1 MQEQKIIQGT
11 PEWHEFRAKHL
22 NASDAPAMMGE
33 SPYKT
38 RDALLREKATGVVA
52 EVSSETQRRFDDGHR
67 FEALARP
74 LAEKIIGEELY
85 PVVGSE
91 GKFGASFDGMTMLGD
106 VIFEHKTL
114 NAALAAIDPDGQ
126 LPLYYRIQME
136 HQLMVSGA
144 EKCLFMASKWD
155 AADQLI
161 ESFHCWHSPDLALR
175 QRIVDGWAQFEKDLA
190 GYAPPEV
197 KPEAIG
203 RAPDALPALRIE
215 LTGQVTTSNLAEFRA
230 HAQEVLASIK
240 RDGFQTDEDFANAD
254 KTAKWCLNVE
264 SRLDAAKQ
272 HALAQ
277 TTSIDELFRTLDA
290 IKEDT
295 RQVRLG
301 LEKTVKAR
309 KEAVKLER
317 ITRAKSDFAA
327 HVAALQSEIADVR
340 LTVLAPDFGGAIK
353 GLKTLASVDNA
364 IGVAM
369 ANAKIAADQQAD
381 DVRAK
386 LAWVNENAAECR
398 ALLADLQQLIAKPLD
413 DIKLVVKARI
423 DAHRQAEEARL
434 EAERERIR
442 NEEAAKLAAQAE
454 SIKPPSAAA
463 DLAVSLGAALVGGSH
478 FVPSTHADDGFLQS
492 MRVAA
497 LAPVPPAG
505 DFTYMRC
512 ISDGQP
518 ESDAIDSPP
527 TLKLGEI
534 NARLGFALSADFLAK
549 LGFVAHQER
558 SSRLYH
564 ERDWPRILV
573 ALMKHVQS
581 KIGRLPVGNDG

>member
-11 PEWHEFRAKHL
+11 PEWHEFRAQHL

-38 RDALLREKATGVVA
+38 RDALLREKAVGVVA

-91 GKFGASFDGMTMLGD
+91 GKFAASFDGMTMLGE

-114 NAALAAIDPDGQ
+114 NVALAAIDPDEE

-136 HQLMVSGA
+136 HQFMVSGA

-161 ESFHCWHSPDLALR
+161 GELHRWHSPDLVLR

-190 GYAPPEV
+190 GYVPPEA
-197 KPEAIG
+197 KPEVVG

-215 LTGQVTTSNLAEFRA
+215 LTGQVTTSNLSEFRA
-230 HAQEVLASIK
+230 HAQAVLGSIK

-254 KTAKWCLNVE
+254 KTAKWCAEVE

-317 ITRAKSDFAA
+317 INKAKSDFAA

-353 GLKTLASVDNA
+353 GLKTLSSIDNA

-369 ANAKIAADQQAD
+369 ANAKIAADQQAA
-381 DVRAK
+381 DVHAK
-386 LAWVNENAAECR
+386 LDWINENAAEYR

-413 DIKLVVKARI
+413 DFRLVVKARI
-423 DAHRQAEEARL
+423 DAHRQAEESRL
-434 EAERERIR
+434 DAERERIR
-442 NEEAAKLAAQAE
+442 NEEAEKLAAQAE
-454 SIKPPSAAA
+454 SKTPPPSAA

-478 FVPSTHADDGFLQS
+478 YVPSTRDHEAVDVVRAS
-492 MRVAA
+492 
-497 LAPVPPAG
+497 APP
-505 DFTYMRC
+505 
-512 ISDGQP
+512 SD
-518 ESDAIDSPP
+518 DAIDSPP
-527 TLKLGEI
+527 SLKLGEI
-534 NARLGFALSADFLAK
+534 NARLGFVVSADFLAQ

-558 SSRLYH
+558 SARLYH
-564 ERDWPRILV
+564 ERDWPHICA
-573 ALMKHVQS
+573 ALIRHIQAEARPAAGK
-581 KIGRLPVGNDG
+581 

>member
-1 MQEQKIIQGT
+1 MQEHKIIQGT
-11 PEWHEFRAKHL
+11 PEWHEFRSRHL

-38 RDALLREKATGVVA
+38 RDELLREKATGVAVD
-52 EVSSETQRRFDDGHR
+52 VSEETQRRFDDGHR

-85 PVVGSE
+85 PVVGSN
-91 GKFGASFDGMTMLGD
+91 GKFAASFDGMTMLGD

-114 NAALAAIDPDGQ
+114 NAALAVIDPDDQ
-126 LPLYYRIQME
+126 LPLHYRIQME

-155 AADQLI
+155 GGDQLI
-161 ESFHCWHSPDLALR
+161 ESRYWWYFPDLLLR
-175 QRIVDGWAQFEKDLA
+175 ESIVFGWKQLEKDA
-190 GYAPPEV
+190 ASYTPPEV
-197 KPEAIG
+197 RPEAVG

-215 LTGQVTTSNLAEFRA
+215 LTGQVTTSNLSEFRA
-230 HAQEVLASIK
+230 HAQAVLGSIK
-240 RDGFQTDEDFANAD
+240 RDGFQSDEDFASAD
-254 KTAKWCLNVE
+254 KTAKWCADVE

-295 RQVRLG
+295 RQVRIS

-317 ITRAKSDFAA
+317 IAKAKSDFAA

-340 LTVLAPDFGGAIK
+340 LTVLTPDFGGAIK
-353 GLKTLASVDNA
+353 GLKTLVSVDNA

-369 ANAKIAADQQAD
+369 ANAKIAADQQAA

-386 LAWVNENAAECR
+386 LAWFNENAEEYR
-398 ALLADLQQLIAKPLD
+398 SLFSDLQQPIGWHFDEFKQA
-413 DIKLVVKARI
+413 VTARI
-423 DAHRQAEEARL
+423 VLRKQAEEARL

-442 NEEAAKLAAQAE
+442 KEEAAKLAAQAE
-454 SIKPPSAAA
+454 SKTPPPSAA
-463 DLAVSLGAALVGGSH
+463 DLAVSLGAEMVGGSR
-478 FVPSTHADDGFLQS
+478 FVPAQPTLPP
-492 MRVAA
+492 RV
-497 LAPVPPAG
+497 V
-505 DFTYMRC
+505 DV
-512 ISDGQP
+512 I
-518 ESDAIDSPP
+518 DAPP

-534 NARLGFALSADFLAK
+534 NARLGFTLSADFLAQ

-564 ERDWPRILV
+564 ERDWPHICA
-573 ALMKHVQS
+573 ALIWHIQAEARPAAGK
-581 KIGRLPVGNDG
+581 

>member
-1 MQEQKIIQGT
+1 MQEYKIIQGT
-11 PEWHEFRAKHL
+11 PEWHEFRSRHL

-38 RDALLREKATGVVA
+38 RDELLREKATGVAVD
-52 EVSSETQRRFDDGHR
+52 VSEETQRRFDAGHR

-85 PVVGSE
+85 PVVGSN
-91 GKFGASFDGMTMLGD
+91 GKFAASFDGMTMLGD

-114 NAALAAIDPDGQ
+114 NAALAVISPGEQ
-126 LPLYYRIQME
+126 LPLHYRIQME

-155 AADQLI
+155 GGDQLI
-161 ESFHCWHSPDLALR
+161 ESRHWWYFPDMMLR
-175 QRIVDGWAQFEKDLA
+175 ESIVFGWKQLEKDA
-190 GYAPPEV
+190 ASYAPPEV
-197 KPEAIG
+197 RPEAVG

-215 LTGQVTTSNLAEFRA
+215 LTGQVTTSNLSEFRA
-230 HAQEVLASIK
+230 HAQAALGSIK

-254 KTAKWCLNVE
+254 KTAKWCADVE

-290 IKEDT
+290 VKEDT

-317 ITRAKSDFAA
+317 INKAKVDFAA
-327 HVAALQSEIADVR
+327 HIDALQAEMADVR
-340 LTVLAPDFGGAIK
+340 LTVMAPDFGGAIK
-353 GLKTLASVDNA
+353 GLKTLASIDNA
-364 IGVAM
+364 IGAAM
-369 ANAKIAADQQAD
+369 ANAKIAADQQAAD
-381 DVRAK
+381 LHAK
-386 LAWVNENAAECR
+386 LAWVGATVAAEYR
-398 ALLADLQQLIAKPLD
+398 YLFSDLLDMQR
-413 DIKLVVKARI
+413 LVGYPFEVFKQAVLARVSL
-423 DAHRQAEEARL
+423 RQKAEEDD
-434 EAERERIR
+434 RERIR
-442 NEEAAKLAAQAE
+442 KEEAAKLAAQAE
-454 SIKPPSAAA
+454 SKTPPPSAA
-463 DLAVSLGAALVGGSH
+463 DLAVSLGAEMVGGSH
-478 FVPSTHADDGFLQS
+478 FVPAQPTLPP
-492 MRVAA
+492 RV
-497 LAPVPPAG
+497 V
-505 DFTYMRC
+505 DV
-512 ISDGQP
+512 I
-518 ESDAIDSPP
+518 DAPP

-534 NARLGFALSADFLAK
+534 NARLGFTLSADFLAQ

-564 ERDWPRILV
+564 ERDWPHICA
-573 ALMKHVQS
+573 ALIRHIQEEARPAAGK
-581 KIGRLPVGNDG
+581 

>member
-1 MQEQKIIQGT
+1 MQEHKIIQGT
-11 PEWHEFRAKHL
+11 PKWHEFRAQHL

-38 RDALLREKATGVVA
+38 RDALLREKATGIIA

-85 PVVGSE
+85 PVVGSN
-91 GKFGASFDGMTMLGD
+91 GKFAASFDGMTMLGE

-114 NAALAAIDPDGQ
+114 NAALAAIDPDEQ

-155 AADQLI
+155 ATDQLI
-161 ESFHCWHSPDLALR
+161 GESHRWHSPDLALR
-175 QRIVDGWAQFEKDLA
+175 QRIVDGWAQFERDLV
-190 GYAPPEV
+190 GYALPEA
-197 KPEAIG
+197 KPEAVG
-203 RAPDALPALRIE
+203 RAPDALPALCIE

-230 HAQEVLASIK
+230 HAREVLAGIK

-254 KTAKWCLNVE
+254 KTAKWCADVE

-317 ITRAKSDFAA
+317 IAKAKSDFAA
-327 HVAALQSEIADVR
+327 HV
-340 LTVLAPDFGGAIK
+340 
-353 GLKTLASVDNA
+353 
-364 IGVAM
+364 
-369 ANAKIAADQQAD
+369 
-381 DVRAK
+381 
-386 LAWVNENAAECR
+386 
-398 ALLADLQQLIAKPLD
+398 
-413 DIKLVVKARI
+413 
-423 DAHRQAEEARL
+423 
-434 EAERERIR
+434 
-442 NEEAAKLAAQAE
+442 
-454 SIKPPSAAA
+454 
-463 DLAVSLGAALVGGSH
+463 
-478 FVPSTHADDGFLQS
+478 
-492 MRVAA
+492 
-497 LAPVPPAG
+497 
-505 DFTYMRC
+505 
-512 ISDGQP
+512 
-518 ESDAIDSPP
+518 
-527 TLKLGEI
+527 
-534 NARLGFALSADFLAK
+534 
-549 LGFVAHQER
+549 
-558 SSRLYH
+558 
-564 ERDWPRILV
+564 
-573 ALMKHVQS
+573 
-581 KIGRLPVGNDG
+581 

>member
-1 MQEQKIIQGT
+1 MQEHKIIQGT
-11 PEWHEFRAKHL
+11 PEWHEFRSRHL

-38 RDALLREKATGVVA
+38 RDELLREKATGVA
-52 EVSSETQRRFDDGHR
+52 ADVSEETQRRFDAGHR

-114 NAALAAIDPDGQ
+114 NAALAAISPDEQ
-126 LPLYYRIQME
+126 LPLHYRIQME

-144 EKCLFMASKWD
+144 EKCLFMATKWD

-161 ESFHCWHSPDLALR
+161 GELHRWYSTDLVLR

-190 GYAPPEV
+190 DYVPPEV
-197 KPEAIG
+197 KPEAVG

-215 LTGQVTTSNLAEFRA
+215 LTGQVTTSNLSEFRA
-230 HAQEVLASIK
+230 HAQAVLGSIK

-254 KTAKWCLNVE
+254 KTAKWCADVE

-309 KEAVKLER
+309 KESVKLER
-317 ITRAKSDFAA
+317 INKAKSDFSA
-327 HVAALQSEIADVR
+327 HIDALQAEIADVR
-340 LTVLAPDFGGAIK
+340 LTVMAPDFGGAIK
-353 GLKTLASVDNA
+353 GLKTLASIDNA
-364 IGVAM
+364 IGAAM
-369 ANAKIAADQQAD
+369 ANAKIAADQQAAD
-381 DVRAK
+381 LRAK
-386 LAWVNENAAECR
+386 LAWVSATVAAEYR
-398 ALLADLQQLIAKPLD
+398 YLFSDLLDMQR
-413 DIKLVVKARI
+413 LVGYPFEVFKQAILARVSL
-423 DAHRQAEEARL
+423 RQKAEEDD
-434 EAERERIR
+434 RERIR
-442 NEEAAKLAAQAE
+442 KEEAAKLAAQAE
-454 SIKPPSAAA
+454 SKTPPSAAG
-463 DLAVSLGAALVGGSH
+463 LAVSLGVALAGGSH
-478 FVPSTHADDGFLQS
+478 FVPAQPTLPP
-492 MRVAA
+492 RV
-497 LAPVPPAG
+497 V
-505 DFTYMRC
+505 DV
-512 ISDGQP
+512 I
-518 ESDAIDSPP
+518 DAPP

-534 NARLGFALSADFLAK
+534 NARLGFTLSADFLAQ

-564 ERDWPRILV
+564 ERDWPRICAALIRHIQAEARPV
-573 ALMKHVQS
+573 AGK
-581 KIGRLPVGNDG
+581 

>member
-1 MQEQKIIQGT
+1 MQEHKIIQGT
-11 PEWHEFRAKHL
+11 PEWHKFRARHFT
-22 NASDAPAMMGE
+22 ASDAPAMMGE

-38 RDALLREKATGVVA
+38 RDELLREKATGVAVD
-52 EVSSETQRRFDDGHR
+52 VSEETQRRFDDGHR

-85 PVVGSE
+85 PVTGSSDR
-91 GKFGASFDGMTMLGD
+91 FSASFDGMTMLGD

-114 NAALAAIDPDGQ
+114 NAALAVIGPDDQ
-126 LPLYYRIQME
+126 LPLHYRIQME
-136 HQLMVSGA
+136 HQLLVSGA

-155 AADQLI
+155 GGDQLI
-161 ESFHCWHSPDLALR
+161 ESRYWWYLPDLLLR
-175 QRIVDGWAQFEKDLA
+175 ESIVFGWRQLEKDA
-190 GYAPPEV
+190 ASYTPPEV
-197 KPEAIG
+197 RPEVVG

-230 HAQEVLASIK
+230 HAQAVLGGIK
-240 RDGFQTDEDFANAD
+240 KDNFQTDEDFANAD
-254 KTAKWCLNVE
+254 KTAKWCSDVE

-317 ITRAKSDFAA
+317 INKAKSDFAT
-327 HVAALQSEIADVR
+327 HIDALQAEIAGVR

-353 GLKTLASVDNA
+353 GLKTLSSIDSA

-369 ANAKIAADQQAD
+369 ANAKIAADQQAV

-386 LAWVNENAAECR
+386 LVWLSENAAEHR
-398 ALLADLQQLIAKPLD
+398 ALLADLQQLIAKPMD
-413 DIKLVVKARI
+413 DFKLVVKARI
-423 DAHRQAEEARL
+423 DAHSQAEEARL

-454 SIKPPSAAA
+454 SKTPPPSAA
-463 DLAVSLGAALVGGSH
+463 DLAVSLGAAMVGGSH
-478 FVPSTHADDGFLQS
+478 FVPAQPTL
-492 MRVAA
+492 
-497 LAPVPPAG
+497 PPRAV
-505 DFTYMRC
+505 DV
-512 ISDGQP
+512 I
-518 ESDAIDSPP
+518 DAPP

-534 NARLGFALSADFLAK
+534 NARLGFTLSADFLAQ

-564 ERDWPRILV
+564 ERDWPHICA
-573 ALMKHVQS
+573 ALIRHIQAAARPAAGK
-581 KIGRLPVGNDG
+581 

>member
-1 MQEQKIIQGT
+1 MQEHKIIQGT
-11 PEWHEFRAKHL
+11 PKWHEFRAQHL

-38 RDALLREKATGVVA
+38 RDALLREKATGIIA

-85 PVVGSE
+85 PVVGSN
-91 GKFGASFDGMTMLGD
+91 GKFAASFDGMTMFGE

-114 NAALAAIDPDGQ
+114 NAALAAIDPDEQ

-155 AADQLI
+155 ATDQLI
-161 ESFHCWHSPDLALR
+161 GESHRWHSPDLALR
-175 QRIVDGWAQFEKDLA
+175 QRIVDGWAQFERDLV
-190 GYAPPEV
+190 GYALPEA
-197 KPEAIG
+197 KPEAVG
-203 RAPDALPALRIE
+203 RAPDALPALCIE

-230 HAQEVLASIK
+230 HAREVLAGIK

-254 KTAKWCLNVE
+254 KTAKWCADVE

-309 KEAVKLER
+309 KEAVKMER
-317 ITRAKSDFAA
+317 IAKAKSDFAA

-340 LTVLAPDFGGAIK
+340 LTVLAPDFGVAIK
-353 GLKTLASVDNA
+353 GLKTLTSVDNS

-369 ANAKIAADQQAD
+369 ANAKIAADQQAA

-386 LAWVNENAAECR
+386 LVWFGENAATEYR
-398 ALLADLQQLIAKPLD
+398 SLFSDLQQIIGWPFDGFRQA
-413 DIKLVVKARI
+413 VTARI
-423 DAHRQAEEARL
+423 ALRKQAEEARL

-454 SIKPPSAAA
+454 SIKPPTSVA

-478 FVPSTHADDGFLQS
+478 YVPSTRDHEAVGVVRAS
-492 MRVAA
+492 A
-497 LAPVPPAG
+497 PPAV
-505 DFTYMRC
+505 
-512 ISDGQP
+512 
-518 ESDAIDSPP
+518 DAIDSPP

-534 NARLGFALSADFLAK
+534 NARLRFTLSADFLAE

-558 SSRLYH
+558 SARLYH
-564 ERDWPRILV
+564 ERDWPGICASLV
-573 ALMKHVQS
+573 RHIQS
-581 KIGRLPVGNDG
+581 KASADAGAAG

>member
-1 MQEQKIIQGT
+1 MQEHKIIQGT
-11 PEWHEFRAKHL
+11 PKWHEFRAQHL

-38 RDALLREKATGVVA
+38 RDALLREKAAGIIA

-85 PVVGSE
+85 PVVGSN
-91 GKFGASFDGMTMLGD
+91 GKFAASFDGMTMFGE

-114 NAALAAIDPDGQ
+114 NAALAAIDPDEQ

-155 AADQLI
+155 ATDQLI
-161 ESFHCWHSPDLALR
+161 GESHRWHSPDLALR
-175 QRIVDGWAQFEKDLA
+175 QRIVDGWAQFERDLV
-190 GYAPPEV
+190 GYALPEA
-197 KPEAIG
+197 KPEAVG
-203 RAPDALPALRIE
+203 RAPDALPALCIE

-230 HAQEVLASIK
+230 HAREVLAGIK

-254 KTAKWCLNVE
+254 KTAKWCADVE

-309 KEAVKLER
+309 KEAVKMER
-317 ITRAKSDFAA
+317 IAKAKSDFAA

-340 LTVLAPDFGGAIK
+340 LTVLAPDFGVAIK

-369 ANAKIAADQQAD
+369 ANAKIAADQQAA

-386 LAWVNENAAECR
+386 LVWFGENAATEYR
-398 ALLADLQQLIAKPLD
+398 SLFSDLQQIIGWPFDGFRQA
-413 DIKLVVKARI
+413 VTARI
-423 DAHRQAEEARL
+423 ALRKQAEEARL

-454 SIKPPSAAA
+454 SIKPPTSVA

-478 FVPSTHADDGFLQS
+478 YVPSTRDHEAVGVVRAS
-492 MRVAA
+492 A
-497 LAPVPPAG
+497 PPAV
-505 DFTYMRC
+505 
-512 ISDGQP
+512 
-518 ESDAIDSPP
+518 DAIDSPP

-534 NARLGFALSADFLAK
+534 NARLRFTLSADFLAE

-558 SSRLYH
+558 SARLYH
-564 ERDWPRILV
+564 ERDWPGICASLV
-573 ALMKHVQS
+573 RHIQS
-581 KIGRLPVGNDG
+581 KASADAGAAG

>member
-1 MQEQKIIQGT
+1 MQEHKIIQGT
-11 PEWHEFRAKHL
+11 PEWHEFRSRHL

-38 RDALLREKATGVVA
+38 RDELLREKATGVAVD
-52 EVSSETQRRFDDGHR
+52 VSEETQRRFDDGHR

-114 NAALAAIDPDGQ
+114 NAALAAIDPDEE

-155 AADQLI
+155 ASDQLI
-161 ESFHCWHSPDLALR
+161 GESHRWHSPDLALR

-190 GYAPPEV
+190 GYV
-197 KPEAIG
+197 LPEAKSEAVG

-230 HAQEVLASIK
+230 HAQAVLGSIK
-240 RDGFQTDEDFANAD
+240 RDGFQSDEDFASAD
-254 KTAKWCLNVE
+254 KTAKWCADVE

-295 RQVRLG
+295 RQVRIS

-317 ITRAKSDFAA
+317 IAKAKSDFAV

-340 LTVLAPDFGGAIK
+340 LTVLTPDFGGAIK
-353 GLKTLASVDNA
+353 GLKTLVSVDNA

-369 ANAKIAADQQAD
+369 ANAKIAADQQAA

-386 LAWVNENAAECR
+386 LAWFNENAEEYR
-398 ALLADLQQLIAKPLD
+398 SLFSDLQQLIGWHFDEFKQA
-413 DIKLVVKARI
+413 VTARI
-423 DAHRQAEEARL
+423 VLRKQAEEARL

-442 NEEAAKLAAQAE
+442 KEEAAKLAAQAE
-454 SIKPPSAAA
+454 SKTPPPSAAG
-463 DLAVSLGAALVGGSH
+463 LAVSLGAALVGGSH
-478 FVPSTHADDGFLQS
+478 FVPAQPELQPHADD
-492 MRVAA
+492 V
-497 LAPVPPAG
+497 
-505 DFTYMRC
+505 
-512 ISDGQP
+512 
-518 ESDAIDSPP
+518 IDSPP

-534 NARLGFALSADFLAK
+534 NARLGFTLSADFLAQ

-564 ERDWPRILV
+564 ERDWPHICA
-573 ALMKHVQS
+573 ALIRHIQAEARPAAGK
-581 KIGRLPVGNDG
+581 

>member
-11 PEWHEFRAKHL
+11 PEWHKFRAQHL

-52 EVSSETQRRFDDGHR
+52 ETSSETQRRFDDGHR

-85 PVVGSE
+85 PVVGSS
-91 GKFGASFDGMTMLGD
+91 GKFAASFDGMTMLGD

-114 NAALAAIDPDGQ
+114 NAELAAIGPDDQ
-126 LPLYYRIQME
+126 LPLHYRIQME
-136 HQLMVSGA
+136 HQFLVSGA

-155 AADQLI
+155 GGDQLI
-161 ESFHCWHSPDLALR
+161 ESRSWWHFPNMLLR
-175 QRIVDGWAQFEKDLA
+175 ESIYSSWAQFEKDLA
-190 GYAPPEV
+190 GYVPPEA
-197 KPEAIG
+197 KPEAVG

-230 HAQEVLASIK
+230 HAREVLAGIK

-254 KTAKWCLNVE
+254 KTAKWCADVE

-317 ITRAKSDFAA
+317 IAKAKSDFAA

-340 LTVLAPDFGGAIK
+340 LAVLAPDFGGAIK

-369 ANAKIAADQQAD
+369 ANAKIAADQQAA

-386 LAWVNENAAECR
+386 LAWFGENATEYR
-398 ALLADLQQLIAKPLD
+398 SLFSDLQQLIGWHFDEFRQA
-413 DIKLVVKARI
+413 VAARI
-423 DAHRQAEEARL
+423 VLRKQAEEAKL

-442 NEEAAKLAAQAE
+442 KEEAAKLAAQAE
-454 SIKPPSAAA
+454 SKTPPSAA
-463 DLAVSLGAALVGGSH
+463 DLAVSLGAALVDGSH
-478 FVPSTHADDGFLQS
+478 FVPAQPELQPHADD
-492 MRVAA
+492 V
-497 LAPVPPAG
+497 
-505 DFTYMRC
+505 
-512 ISDGQP
+512 
-518 ESDAIDSPP
+518 IDSPP
-527 TLKLGEI
+527 TLRLGEI
-534 NARLGFALSADFLAK
+534 NARLGFTLSADFLAK

-564 ERDWPRILV
+564 ERDWPHIVTALV
-573 ALMKHVQS
+573 QHIQS
-581 KIGRLPVGNDG
+581 KTKMDEAKAVVASVKGGA

>member
-1 MQEQKIIQGT
+1 MQEHKIIQGT
-11 PEWHEFRAKHL
+11 PKWHEFRAQHL

-38 RDALLREKATGVVA
+38 RDALLREKATGIIA

-85 PVVGSE
+85 PVVGSN
-91 GKFGASFDGMTMLGD
+91 GKFAASFDGMTMFGE

-114 NAALAAIDPDGQ
+114 NAALAAIDPDEQ

-155 AADQLI
+155 ATDQLI
-161 ESFHCWHSPDLALR
+161 GESHRWHSPDLALR
-175 QRIVDGWAQFEKDLA
+175 QRIVDGWAQFERDLV
-190 GYAPPEV
+190 GYALPEA
-197 KPEAIG
+197 KPEAVG
-203 RAPDALPALRIE
+203 RAPDALPALCIE

-230 HAQEVLASIK
+230 HAREVLAGIK

-254 KTAKWCLNVE
+254 KTAKWCADVE

-309 KEAVKLER
+309 KEAVKMER
-317 ITRAKSDFAA
+317 IAKAKSDFAA

-340 LTVLAPDFGGAIK
+340 LTVLAPDFGVAIK
-353 GLKTLASVDNA
+353 GLKTLTSVDNA

-369 ANAKIAADQQAD
+369 ANAKIYADQQAA
-381 DVRAK
+381 DVREK
-386 LAWVNENAAECR
+386 LGWLGENAAEHR

-413 DIKLVVKARI
+413 DFKLAVTTRI
-423 DAHRQAEEARL
+423 DAHRRAEEARL

-454 SIKPPSAAA
+454 SIKPPTSVA

-478 FVPSTHADDGFLQS
+478 YVPSTRDHEAVGVVRAS
-492 MRVAA
+492 A
-497 LAPVPPAG
+497 PPAV
-505 DFTYMRC
+505 
-512 ISDGQP
+512 
-518 ESDAIDSPP
+518 DAIDSPP

-534 NARLGFALSADFLAK
+534 NARLRFTLSADFLAE

-558 SSRLYH
+558 SARLYH
-564 ERDWPRILV
+564 ERDWPGICASLV
-573 ALMKHVQS
+573 RHIQS
-581 KIGRLPVGNDG
+581 KASADAGAAG

>member
-1 MQEQKIIQGT
+1 MQEHKIIQGT
-11 PEWHEFRAKHL
+11 PKWHEFRAQHL

-38 RDALLREKATGVVA
+38 RDALLREKATGIIA

-85 PVVGSE
+85 PVVGSN
-91 GKFGASFDGMTMLGD
+91 GKFAASFDGMTMLGE

-114 NAALAAIDPDGQ
+114 NAALAAIDPDEQ

-155 AADQLI
+155 GGDQLI
-161 ESFHCWHSPDLALR
+161 ESRHWWYFPDLLLR
-175 QRIVDGWAQFEKDLA
+175 QRIVDGWAQFEKDA
-190 GYAPPEV
+190 ASYTPPEASQV
-197 KPEAIG
+197 IVAGPVH
-203 RAPDALPALRIE
+203 DLPAVCVQVDGHVDVRENFSAFEAALRDFLDNKLIRE
-215 LTGQVTTSNLAEFRA
+215 P
-230 HAQEVLASIK
+230 
-240 RDGFQTDEDFANAD
+240 QTDQEFADLDLQIKAMKKAEAALESAEVMMLAQIQSVD
-254 KTAKWCLNVE
+254 TAKRQKDMLAKLVRGNRLMSEKLVE
-264 SRLDAAKQ
+264 SEKARRKAERVAAAKDVF
-272 HALAQ
+272 
-277 TTSIDELFRTLDA
+277 S
-290 IKEDT
+290 
-295 RQVRLG
+295 
-301 LEKTVKAR
+301 
-309 KEAVKLER
+309 
-317 ITRAKSDFAA
+317 A

-340 LTVLAPDFGGAIK
+340 LTVLAPDFGVAIK
-353 GLKTLASVDNA
+353 GLKTLVSIDNA

-369 ANAKIAADQQAD
+369 ANAKIAADQQAA

-386 LAWVNENAAECR
+386 LVWLNENAAEYR

-413 DIKLVVKARI
+413 DFKLAVMARI

-442 NEEAAKLAAQAE
+442 NEEAEKLAAQAE
-454 SIKPPSAAA
+454 SIKPPPLAAG
-463 DLAVSLGAALVGGSH
+463 LAVSLGAALVGGSR
-478 FVPSTHADDGFLQS
+478 FAPSTHADDGLQS
-492 MRVAA
+492 MRVAT
-497 LAPVPPAG
+497 LAPVPPADLPRYKCAG
-505 DFTYMRC
+505 DVELP
-512 ISDGQP
+512 QP
-518 ESDAIDSPP
+518 AVDAIDSPP

-534 NARLGFALSADFLAK
+534 NARLGFTLSADFLAQ

-564 ERDWPRILV
+564 ERDWPHICA
-573 ALMKHVQS
+573 ALIRHIQAEARPAAGK
-581 KIGRLPVGNDG
+581 

>member
-1 MQEQKIIQGT
+1 MQERKIIQGT
-11 PEWHEFRAKHL
+11 PEWHEFRAQHL

-33 SPYKT
+33 SPHKT
-38 RDALLREKATGVVA
+38 RDALLREKALGVVA

-85 PVVGSE
+85 PVVGSN
-91 GKFGASFDGMTMLGD
+91 GKFAASFDGMTMLGD

-114 NAALAAIDPDGQ
+114 NAALAAIDPDEE

-136 HQLMVSGA
+136 HQFMVSGA

-161 ESFHCWHSPDLALR
+161 GESHRWHYPDLVLR

-190 GYAPPEV
+190 GYVPPEA
-197 KPEAIG
+197 KPEVVG

-230 HAQEVLASIK
+230 HAQAVLGGIK

-254 KTAKWCLNVE
+254 KTAKWCADVE

-317 ITRAKSDFAA
+317 IAKAKSDFAA

-340 LTVLAPDFGGAIK
+340 LTVLAPDFGVAIK

-369 ANAKIAADQQAD
+369 ANAKIAADQQAA

-386 LAWVNENAAECR
+386 LVWFGENATEYR
-398 ALLADLQQLIAKPLD
+398 SLFSDLQQLIGWPFDGFKQA
-413 DIKLVVKARI
+413 VTARI
-423 DAHRQAEEARL
+423 ALRKQAEEARL

-454 SIKPPSAAA
+454 SIKPPPLAAA
-463 DLAVSLGAALVGGSH
+463 DLAASLGAALVGGSH
-478 FVPSTHADDGFLQS
+478 YVPSTRDHEAVGVVHAS
-492 MRVAA
+492 
-497 LAPVPPAG
+497 AP
-505 DFTYMRC
+505 T
-512 ISDGQP
+512 SD
-518 ESDAIDSPP
+518 DAIDSPP
-527 TLKLGEI
+527 SLKLGEI
-534 NARLGFALSADFLAK
+534 NARLGFTLSADFLAK

-564 ERDWPRILV
+564 ERDWPHICA
-573 ALMKHVQS
+573 ALIRHIQAEARPATGK
-581 KIGRLPVGNDG
+581 

>member
-1 MQEQKIIQGT
+1 MQEHKIIQGT
-11 PEWHEFRAKHL
+11 PKWHEFRAQHL

-38 RDALLREKATGVVA
+38 RDALLREKATGIIA

-85 PVVGSE
+85 PVVGSN
-91 GKFGASFDGMTMLGD
+91 GKFAASFDGMTMFGE

-114 NAALAAIDPDGQ
+114 NAALAAIDPDEQ

-161 ESFHCWHSPDLALR
+161 GESHRWHSPDLALR
-175 QRIVDGWAQFEKDLA
+175 QRIVDGWAQFERDLV
-190 GYAPPEV
+190 GYALPEA
-197 KPEAIG
+197 KPEAVG
-203 RAPDALPALRIE
+203 RAPDALPALCIE

-230 HAQEVLASIK
+230 HAREVLAGIK

-254 KTAKWCLNVE
+254 KTAKWCADVE

-309 KEAVKLER
+309 KEAVKMER
-317 ITRAKSDFAA
+317 IAKAKSDFAA

-340 LTVLAPDFGGAIK
+340 LTVLAPDFGVAIK
-353 GLKTLASVDNA
+353 GLKTLTSVDNA

-369 ANAKIAADQQAD
+369 ANAKIYADQQAA
-381 DVRAK
+381 DVREK
-386 LAWVNENAAECR
+386 LGWLGENAAEHR

-413 DIKLVVKARI
+413 DFKLAVTTRI
-423 DAHRQAEEARL
+423 DAHRRAEEARL

-454 SIKPPSAAA
+454 SIKPPTSVA

-478 FVPSTHADDGFLQS
+478 YVPSTRDHEAVGVVRAS
-492 MRVAA
+492 A
-497 LAPVPPAG
+497 PPAV
-505 DFTYMRC
+505 
-512 ISDGQP
+512 
-518 ESDAIDSPP
+518 DAIDSPP

-534 NARLGFALSADFLAK
+534 NARLRFTLSADFLAE

-558 SSRLYH
+558 SARLYH
-564 ERDWPRILV
+564 ERDWPGICG
-573 ALMKHVQS
+573 ALARHIQS
-581 KIGRLPVGNDG
+581 KAKVA

>member
-1 MQEQKIIQGT
+1 MQERKIIQGT
-11 PEWHEFRAKHL
+11 PEWHEFRAQHL

-38 RDALLREKATGVVA
+38 RDELLREKATGVAVD
-52 EVSSETQRRFDDGHR
+52 VSEETQRRFDDGHR

-85 PVVGSE
+85 PVVGSN
-91 GKFGASFDGMTMLGD
+91 GKFAASFDGMTMLGE

-114 NAALAAIDPDGQ
+114 NAALAAIDPDEQ

-161 ESFHCWHSPDLALR
+161 GESHRWHSPDLVLR

-190 GYAPPEV
+190 GYVPPEA
-197 KPEAIG
+197 KPEAVG

-230 HAQEVLASIK
+230 HAQEVLGGIK
-240 RDGFQTDEDFANAD
+240 KDNFQTDEDFANAD
-254 KTAKWCLNVE
+254 KTAKWCADVE

-309 KEAVKLER
+309 KEAVKLEC
-317 ITRAKSDFAA
+317 INKAKSDFSA

-340 LTVLAPDFGGAIK
+340 LTVLTPDFGGAIK
-353 GLKTLASVDNA
+353 GLKTLASIDNA

-369 ANAKIAADQQAD
+369 ANAKIAADQQAA

-386 LAWVNENAAECR
+386 LAWLGENAAEHR

-413 DIKLVVKARI
+413 DFKLVVTARI
-423 DAHRQAEEARL
+423 DARRRAEEARL

-442 NEEAAKLAAQAE
+442 KEEAAKLAAQTE
-454 SIKPPSAAA
+454 SIKPPTAAA
-463 DLAVSLGAALVGGSH
+463 DLAVSLGAALVDGPH
-478 FVPSTHADDGFLQS
+478 FVPSAHANDGFIQS
-492 MRVAA
+492 MRVAELA
-497 LAPVPPAG
+497 RAPVPPSG

-512 ISDGQP
+512 IPDVQP

-527 TLKLGEI
+527 ALKLGEI
-534 NARLGFALSADFLAK
+534 NARLGFTLSADFLAQ

-558 SSRLYH
+558 SARLYH
-564 ERDWPRILV
+564 ERDWPHICA
-573 ALMKHVQS
+573 ALIRHIQAEARPAAGK
-581 KIGRLPVGNDG
+581 

>member
-1 MQEQKIIQGT
+1 MQEHKIIQGT
-11 PEWHEFRAKHL
+11 PKWHEFRAQHL

-38 RDALLREKATGVVA
+38 RDALLREKATGIIA

-85 PVVGSE
+85 PVVGSN
-91 GKFGASFDGMTMLGD
+91 GKFAASFDGMTMLGE

-114 NAALAAIDPDGQ
+114 NAALAAIDPDEQ
-126 LPLYYRIQME
+126 FPLYYRIQME

-155 AADQLI
+155 ATDQLI
-161 ESFHCWHSPDLALR
+161 GESHRWHSPDLALR
-175 QRIVDGWAQFEKDLA
+175 QRIVDGWAQFERDLV
-190 GYAPPEV
+190 GYALPEA
-197 KPEAIG
+197 KPEAVG
-203 RAPDALPALRIE
+203 RAPDALPALCIE

-230 HAQEVLASIK
+230 HAREVLAGIK

-254 KTAKWCLNVE
+254 KTAKWCADVE

-317 ITRAKSDFAA
+317 IAKAKSDFAA

-340 LTVLAPDFGGAIK
+340 LTVLAPDFGVAIK

-369 ANAKIAADQQAD
+369 ANAKIAADQQAA

-386 LAWVNENAAECR
+386 LVWLNENAAEYR

-413 DIKLVVKARI
+413 DFKLAVMARI
-423 DAHRQAEEARL
+423 DARRQAEEARL

-454 SIKPPSAAA
+454 SKTPPPSAA
-463 DLAVSLGAALVGGSH
+463 DLAVSLGAEMVGGSH
-478 FVPSTHADDGFLQS
+478 FVPAQPTLPP
-492 MRVAA
+492 RV
-497 LAPVPPAG
+497 V
-505 DFTYMRC
+505 DV
-512 ISDGQP
+512 I
-518 ESDAIDSPP
+518 DAPP

-534 NARLGFALSADFLAK
+534 NARLGFTLSADFLAQ

-564 ERDWPRILV
+564 ERDWPHICA
-573 ALMKHVQS
+573 ALIRHIQAEARPAAGK
-581 KIGRLPVGNDG
+581 

>member
-1 MQEQKIIQGT
+1 MQEHKIIQGT
-11 PEWHEFRAKHL
+11 PEWHEFRSRHL

-38 RDALLREKATGVVA
+38 RDELLREKATGVA
-52 EVSSETQRRFDDGHR
+52 ADVSEETQRRFDAGHR

-85 PVVGSE
+85 PVVGSN
-91 GKFGASFDGMTMLGD
+91 GKFAASFDGMTMLGD

-114 NAALAAIDPDGQ
+114 NAALAAIGPDDQ
-126 LPLYYRIQME
+126 LPLHYRIQME
-136 HQLMVSGA
+136 HQLLVSGA

-155 AADQLI
+155 GGDQLI
-161 ESFHCWHSPDLALR
+161 ESRHWWYFPDLLLR
-175 QRIVDGWAQFEKDLA
+175 ESIVFGWKQLEKDA
-190 GYAPPEV
+190 ASYTPPEAR
-197 KPEAIG
+197 PEAVG

-230 HAQEVLASIK
+230 HAQAVLGSIK

-254 KTAKWCLNVE
+254 KTAKWCADVE

-309 KEAVKLER
+309 KESVKLER
-317 ITRAKSDFAA
+317 INKAKIDFAA
-327 HVAALQSEIADVR
+327 HIDALQAEIADVR
-340 LTVLAPDFGGAIK
+340 LTVTAPDFGGAIK
-353 GLKTLASVDNA
+353 GLKTLASIDNA

-369 ANAKIAADQQAD
+369 ANAKISADQQAT

-386 LAWVNENAAECR
+386 LVWLSENAAEHR
-398 ALLADLQQLIAKPLD
+398 SLLADLQQLVAKPMD
-413 DIKLVVKARI
+413 DFKLVVKARI

-454 SIKPPSAAA
+454 SKTPPPSAA
-463 DLAVSLGAALVGGSH
+463 DLAVSLGAEMVGGSH
-478 FVPSTHADDGFLQS
+478 FVPAQPTLPP
-492 MRVAA
+492 RV
-497 LAPVPPAG
+497 V
-505 DFTYMRC
+505 DV
-512 ISDGQP
+512 I
-518 ESDAIDSPP
+518 DAPP

-534 NARLGFALSADFLAK
+534 NARLGFTLSADFLAQ

-564 ERDWPRILV
+564 ERDWPHICA
-573 ALMKHVQS
+573 ALIRHIQAAARPAAGK
-581 KIGRLPVGNDG
+581 

>member
-1 MQEQKIIQGT
+1 MQEHKIIQGT
-11 PEWHEFRAKHL
+11 PEWHEFRARHFT
-22 NASDAPAMMGE
+22 ASDAPAMMGG

-38 RDALLREKATGVVA
+38 RDELLREKATGVAVD
-52 EVSSETQRRFDDGHR
+52 VSEETQRRFDDGHR

-91 GKFGASFDGMTMLGD
+91 GKFAASFDGMTMLGD

-114 NAALAAIDPDGQ
+114 NAALAAIDPDEE

-136 HQLMVSGA
+136 HQFMVSGA

-161 ESFHCWHSPDLALR
+161 GESHRWHSPDLALR

-190 GYAPPEV
+190 SYVPPEA
-197 KPEAIG
+197 KPEAVG

-230 HAQEVLASIK
+230 HAQAVLGGIK
-240 RDGFQTDEDFANAD
+240 KDDFQTDEDFANAE
-254 KTAKWCLNVE
+254 KTAKWCADVE

-277 TTSIDELFRTLDA
+277 TASIDELFRTLDA

-295 RQVRLG
+295 RQVRLT

-317 ITRAKSDFAA
+317 IARAKSDFAA
-327 HVAALQSEIADVR
+327 HVAALQSEITDVR
-340 LTVLAPDFGGAIK
+340 LAVLAPDFGGAIK
-353 GLKTLASVDNA
+353 GLKTLASIDNA

-369 ANAKIAADQQAD
+369 ANAKIAADQQAA

-386 LAWVNENAAECR
+386 LAWFNENAEEYR
-398 ALLADLQQLIAKPLD
+398 SLFSDLQQLIGWHFDEFKQA
-413 DIKLVVKARI
+413 VTARI
-423 DAHRQAEEARL
+423 VLRKQAEEARL

-442 NEEAAKLAAQAE
+442 KEEAAKLAAQAE
-454 SIKPPSAAA
+454 SKAPPPPLAAA
-463 DLAVSLGAALVGGSH
+463 DLAASLGAALVGGSH
-478 FVPSTHADDGFLQS
+478 FVPSAHANDGFTQP
-492 MRVAA
+492 MQGVAGVVHA
-497 LAPVPPAG
+497 SAAATP
-505 DFTYMRC
+505 RC
-512 ISDGQP
+512 LD
-518 ESDAIDSPP
+518 DAIDSPS

-534 NARLGFALSADFLAK
+534 NARLGFTLSADFLAQ

-564 ERDWPRILV
+564 ERDWPGICASLV
-573 ALMKHVQS
+573 RHIQS
-581 KIGRLPVGNDG
+581 KAKVA

>member
-11 PEWHEFRAKHL
+11 PEWHEFRAQHL

-38 RDALLREKATGVVA
+38 RDALLREKATGIIA

-85 PVVGSE
+85 PVVGSN
-91 GKFGASFDGMTMLGD
+91 GKFAASFDGMTMLGD

-114 NAALAAIDPDGQ
+114 NAALAAIDPDEQ

-161 ESFHCWHSPDLALR
+161 GESHRWHSPDLALR
-175 QRIVDGWAQFEKDLA
+175 QRIVDGWAQFEKDLV
-190 GYAPPEV
+190 GYVLPEA
-197 KPEAIG
+197 KPEAVG

-230 HAQEVLASIK
+230 HAQEVLAGIK
-240 RDGFQTDEDFANAD
+240 RDGFQTDEDFASAD
-254 KTAKWCLNVE
+254 KTAKWCADVE

-317 ITRAKSDFAA
+317 IARAKSDFAA

-386 LAWVNENAAECR
+386 LAWINENAAEYR

-423 DAHRQAEEARL
+423 DAHRQAEETRL

-442 NEEAAKLAAQAE
+442 NEEAAKLAAQTE

-463 DLAVSLGAALVGGSH
+463 DLAVSLGAALVGGSR

-492 MRVAA
+492 MRVAE
-497 LAPVPPAG
+497 LAPVPPPG

-512 ISDGQP
+512 ISDVQP
-518 ESDAIDSPP
+518 DSDAIDSPP

-534 NARLGFALSADFLAK
+534 NARLGFTLSADFLAQ

-564 ERDWPRILV
+564 ERDWPHICA
-573 ALMKHVQS
+573 ALIRHIQS
-581 KIGRLPVGNDG
+581 KIGRLPAGNAG

>member
-11 PEWHEFRAKHL
+11 PEWHEFRAQHL

-38 RDALLREKATGVVA
+38 RDALLREKAVGVVA

-114 NAALAAIDPDGQ
+114 NAALAAIDPDEE

-136 HQLMVSGA
+136 HQFMVSGA
-144 EKCLFMASKWD
+144 EKCLFMASKWN

-161 ESFHCWHSPDLALR
+161 GESHRWHSPDLALR

-190 GYAPPEV
+190 GYVPPEA
-197 KPEAIG
+197 KPEAVG

-230 HAQEVLASIK
+230 HAQAVLGSIK
-240 RDGFQTDEDFANAD
+240 RDGFQSDEDFANAD
-254 KTAKWCLNVE
+254 KTAKWCADVE

-295 RQVRLG
+295 RQVRLT

-317 ITRAKSDFAA
+317 IAKAKSDFAA

-353 GLKTLASVDNA
+353 GLKTLVSVDNA

-369 ANAKIAADQQAD
+369 ANAKIAADQQAA

-386 LAWVNENAAECR
+386 LAWFNENAEEYR
-398 ALLADLQQLIAKPLD
+398 SLFSDLQQLIGWHFDEFKQA
-413 DIKLVVKARI
+413 VTARI
-423 DAHRQAEEARL
+423 VLRKQAEEAKL

-442 NEEAAKLAAQAE
+442 KEEAAKLAAQAE
-454 SIKPPSAAA
+454 SKTPPPSAAG
-463 DLAVSLGAALVGGSH
+463 LAVSLGAALVGGSH
-478 FVPSTHADDGFLQS
+478 FVPAQPELQPHADD
-492 MRVAA
+492 V
-497 LAPVPPAG
+497 
-505 DFTYMRC
+505 
-512 ISDGQP
+512 
-518 ESDAIDSPP
+518 IDSPP

-534 NARLGFALSADFLAK
+534 NARLGFTMSADFLAK

-564 ERDWPRILV
+564 ERDWPHIVTALV
-573 ALMKHVQS
+573 QHIQS

>member
-1 MQEQKIIQGT
+1 MQEHKIIQGT
-11 PEWHEFRAKHL
+11 PEWHEFRSRHL

-38 RDALLREKATGVVA
+38 RDELLREKATGVAVD
-52 EVSSETQRRFDDGHR
+52 VSEETQRRFDDGHR

-85 PVVGSE
+85 PVVGSN
-91 GKFGASFDGMTMLGD
+91 GKFAASFDGMTMLGD

-114 NAALAAIDPDGQ
+114 NAALAAIGPDDQ
-126 LPLYYRIQME
+126 LPLHYRIQME
-136 HQLMVSGA
+136 HQLLVSGA

-155 AADQLI
+155 GGDQLI
-161 ESFHCWHSPDLALR
+161 ESRHWWYFPDLLLR
-175 QRIVDGWAQFEKDLA
+175 ESIVFGWKQLEKDA
-190 GYAPPEV
+190 ASYTPPEAR
-197 KPEAIG
+197 PEAVG

-215 LTGQVTTSNLAEFRA
+215 LTGQVTTSNLSEFRA
-230 HAQEVLASIK
+230 HAQAVLGSIK

-254 KTAKWCLNVE
+254 KTAKWCADVE
-264 SRLDAAKQ
+264 ARLDAAKQ

-277 TTSIDELFRTLDA
+277 TTSIDELFRTLDG

-317 ITRAKSDFAA
+317 INKAKSDFAA
-327 HVAALQSEIADVR
+327 HIDALQAEIADVR

-353 GLKTLASVDNA
+353 GLKTLSSIDSA

-369 ANAKIAADQQAD
+369 ANAKIAADQQAAD
-381 DVRAK
+381 MRAK
-386 LAWVNENAAECR
+386 LTWVSENAAEHR
-398 ALLADLQQLIAKPLD
+398 ALLADLQQLVAKPMD
-413 DIKLVVKARI
+413 DFVLTVKARI

-442 NEEAAKLAAQAE
+442 KEEVAKLAAQAE
-454 SIKPPSAAA
+454 SKTPPPSAA
-463 DLAVSLGAALVGGSH
+463 DLAVSLGAEMVGGSR
-478 FVPSTHADDGFLQS
+478 FVPAQPTLPP
-492 MRVAA
+492 RV
-497 LAPVPPAG
+497 V
-505 DFTYMRC
+505 DV
-512 ISDGQP
+512 I
-518 ESDAIDSPP
+518 DAPP

-534 NARLGFALSADFLAK
+534 NARLGFTLSADFLAQ

-564 ERDWPRILV
+564 ERDWPHICA
-573 ALMKHVQS
+573 ALIRHIQAEARPAAGK
-581 KIGRLPVGNDG
+581 

>member
-1 MQEQKIIQGT
+1 MQEHKIIQGT
-11 PEWHEFRAKHL
+11 PEWHEFRAQHL

-85 PVVGSE
+85 PVVGSN
-91 GKFGASFDGMTMLGD
+91 GKFSASFDGMTMLGD

-114 NAALAAIDPDGQ
+114 NAALAVINPDDR
-126 LPLYYRIQME
+126 LPLHYRIQME

-155 AADQLI
+155 GGDQLI
-161 ESFHCWHSPDLALR
+161 ESRHWWYFPDLLLR
-175 QRIVDGWAQFEKDLA
+175 ESIVFGWKQLEKDA
-190 GYAPPEV
+190 ASYTPPEV
-197 KPEAIG
+197 RPEAVG

-215 LTGQVTTSNLAEFRA
+215 LTGQVTTSNLSEFRA
-230 HAQEVLASIK
+230 HAQAVLGSIK
-240 RDGFQTDEDFANAD
+240 RDGFQTDEDFANAE
-254 KTAKWCLNVE
+254 KTAKWCADVE

-327 HVAALQSEIADVR
+327 HVAALQTEIADVR
-340 LTVLAPDFGGAIK
+340 LTVMAPDFGGAIK

-369 ANAKIAADQQAD
+369 ANAKIAADQQAA
-381 DVRAK
+381 DVCAK
-386 LAWVNENAAECR
+386 LAWFGENATEYR
-398 ALLADLQQLIAKPLD
+398 SLFSDLQQLIGWPFDGFKQA
-413 DIKLVVKARI
+413 VTARI
-423 DAHRQAEEARL
+423 ALRKQAEEARL

-454 SIKPPSAAA
+454 GKTPPPSAA
-463 DLAVSLGAALVGGSH
+463 DLAVSLGAEMVGGSH
-478 FVPSTHADDGFLQS
+478 FVPAQPTLPP
-492 MRVAA
+492 RV
-497 LAPVPPAG
+497 V
-505 DFTYMRC
+505 DV
-512 ISDGQP
+512 I
-518 ESDAIDSPP
+518 DAPP

-534 NARLGFALSADFLAK
+534 NARLGFTLSADFLAQ

-564 ERDWPRILV
+564 ERDWPHICA
-573 ALMKHVQS
+573 ALIRHIQAEARPAAGK
-581 KIGRLPVGNDG
+581 

>member
-1 MQEQKIIQGT
+1 MQEHKIIQGT
-11 PEWHEFRAKHL
+11 PEWHEFRSRHL

-38 RDALLREKATGVVA
+38 RDALLREKAVGVVA

-85 PVVGSE
+85 PVVGSN
-91 GKFGASFDGMTMLGD
+91 GKFAASFDGMTMLGD

-114 NAALAAIDPDGQ
+114 NAALAVIDPDDQ
-126 LPLYYRIQME
+126 LPLHYRIQME

-155 AADQLI
+155 GGDQLI
-161 ESFHCWHSPDLALR
+161 ESRHWWYFPDLLLR
-175 QRIVDGWAQFEKDLA
+175 EGIVFGWKQLEKDA
-190 GYAPPEV
+190 ASYTPPEAR
-197 KPEAIG
+197 PEAVG

-215 LTGQVTTSNLAEFRA
+215 LTGQVTTSNLSEFRA
-230 HAQEVLASIK
+230 HAQAVLGSIK

-254 KTAKWCLNVE
+254 KTAKWCADVE

-277 TTSIDELFRTLDA
+277 TTSIDQLFRTLDG

-295 RQVRLG
+295 RQVRLT

-327 HVAALQSEIADVR
+327 HIDALQAEMAGVR
-340 LTVLAPDFGGAIK
+340 LTVMAPDFGGAIK
-353 GLKTLASVDNA
+353 GLKTLASIDNA

-369 ANAKIAADQQAD
+369 ASAKISADQQAAD
-381 DVRAK
+381 ARAK
-386 LAWVNENAAECR
+386 LAWLSENAAEHR
-398 ALLADLQQLIAKPLD
+398 ALLADLQQLIAKPMD
-413 DIKLVVKARI
+413 DFVLTVKARI
-423 DAHRQAEEARL
+423 DAHKKAEEARL

-442 NEEAAKLAAQAE
+442 KEEAAKLVAQAE
-454 SIKPPSAAA
+454 ISVPPPVA
-463 DLAVSLGAALVGGSH
+463 DLAGGS
-478 FVPSTHADDGFLQS
+478 FAP
-492 MRVAA
+492 A
-497 LAPVPPAG
+497 LHVVPPA
-505 DFTYMRC
+505 DLPRYVALA
-512 ISDGQP
+512 GQAAAAP
-518 ESDAIDSPP
+518 EPTPMMPQPGADAIDYPP
-527 TLKLGEI
+527 SLKLGEI
-534 NARLGFALSADFLAK
+534 NARLGFTLSADFLAQ
-549 LGFVAHQER
+549 LGFVAHRER

-564 ERDWPRILV
+564 ERDWPHILV

>member
-1 MQEQKIIQGT
+1 MQEHKIIQGT
-11 PEWHEFRAKHL
+11 PKWHEFRAQHL

-38 RDALLREKATGVVA
+38 RDALLREKATGIIA

-85 PVVGSE
+85 PVVGSN
-91 GKFGASFDGMTMLGD
+91 GKFAASFDGMTMFGE

-114 NAALAAIDPDGQ
+114 NAALAAIDPDEQ

-161 ESFHCWHSPDLALR
+161 GGSHRWHSPDLALR
-175 QRIVDGWAQFEKDLA
+175 QRIVDGWAQFERDLV
-190 GYAPPEV
+190 GYALPEA
-197 KPEAIG
+197 KPEAVG
-203 RAPDALPALRIE
+203 RAPDALPALCIE

-230 HAQEVLASIK
+230 HAREVLAGIK

-254 KTAKWCLNVE
+254 KTAKWCADVE

-309 KEAVKLER
+309 KEAVKMER
-317 ITRAKSDFAA
+317 IAKAKSDFAA

-340 LTVLAPDFGGAIK
+340 LTVLAPDFGVAIK
-353 GLKTLASVDNA
+353 GLKTLTSVDNA

-369 ANAKIAADQQAD
+369 ANAKIYADQQAA
-381 DVRAK
+381 DVREK
-386 LAWVNENAAECR
+386 LGWLGENAAEHR

-413 DIKLVVKARI
+413 DFKLAVTTRI
-423 DAHRQAEEARL
+423 DAHRRAEEARL

-454 SIKPPSAAA
+454 SIKPPTSVA

-478 FVPSTHADDGFLQS
+478 YVPSTRDHEAVGVVRAS
-492 MRVAA
+492 A
-497 LAPVPPAG
+497 PPAV
-505 DFTYMRC
+505 
-512 ISDGQP
+512 
-518 ESDAIDSPP
+518 DAIDSPP

-534 NARLGFALSADFLAK
+534 NARLRFTLSADFLAE

-558 SSRLYH
+558 SARLYH
-564 ERDWPRILV
+564 ERDWPGICG
-573 ALMKHVQS
+573 ALARHIQS
-581 KIGRLPVGNDG
+581 KAKAKVA

>member
-1 MQEQKIIQGT
+1 MQEHKIIQGT
-11 PEWHEFRAKHL
+11 PEWHEFRSRHL
-22 NASDAPAMMGE
+22 NASDSPAMMGE

-38 RDALLREKATGVVA
+38 RDELLREKATGVAVD
-52 EVSSETQRRFDDGHR
+52 VSEETQRRFDDGHR

-85 PVVGSE
+85 PVVGSN
-91 GKFGASFDGMTMLGD
+91 GKFAASFDGMTMLGD

-114 NAALAAIDPDGQ
+114 NAALAVISPGEQ
-126 LPLYYRIQME
+126 LPLHYRIQME

-155 AADQLI
+155 GGDQLI
-161 ESFHCWHSPDLALR
+161 ESRHWWYFPDLLLR
-175 QRIVDGWAQFEKDLA
+175 EGIVFGWKQLEKDA
-190 GYAPPEV
+190 ASYTPPEAR
-197 KPEAIG
+197 PEAVG

-215 LTGQVTTSNLAEFRA
+215 LTGQVTTSNLSEFRA
-230 HAQEVLASIK
+230 HAQAVLGSIK

-254 KTAKWCLNVE
+254 KTAKWCAEVE

-277 TTSIDELFRTLDA
+277 TTSIDELFRTLDG

-295 RQVRLG
+295 RQVRLT

-340 LTVLAPDFGGAIK
+340 LTVLTPDFGGAIK
-353 GLKTLASVDNA
+353 GLKTLVSVDNA

-369 ANAKIAADQQAD
+369 ANAKIAADQQAA

-386 LAWVNENAAECR
+386 LAWFNENAEEYR
-398 ALLADLQQLIAKPLD
+398 SLFSDLQQLIGWHFDEFKQA
-413 DIKLVVKARI
+413 VTARI
-423 DAHRQAEEARL
+423 VLRKQAEEARL

-442 NEEAAKLAAQAE
+442 REEAAKLAAQAE
-454 SIKPPSAAA
+454 SKTPPPSAAG
-463 DLAVSLGAALVGGSH
+463 LAVSLGAALVGGSH
-478 FVPSTHADDGFLQS
+478 FVPAQPTL
-492 MRVAA
+492 
-497 LAPVPPAG
+497 PPRAV
-505 DFTYMRC
+505 DV
-512 ISDGQP
+512 I
-518 ESDAIDSPP
+518 DAPP

-534 NARLGFALSADFLAK
+534 NARLGFTLSADFLAQ

-564 ERDWPRILV
+564 ERDWPHICA
-573 ALMKHVQS
+573 ALIRHIQAGARPAAGK
-581 KIGRLPVGNDG
+581 

>member
-1 MQEQKIIQGT
+1 MQEQEIIQGT
-11 PEWHEFRAKHL
+11 PEWHEFRAQHL

-38 RDALLREKATGVVA
+38 RDALLREKAVGVVA

-91 GKFGASFDGMTMLGD
+91 GKFAASFDGMTMLGD

-114 NAALAAIDPDGQ
+114 NAALAAIDPDEE

-136 HQLMVSGA
+136 HQFMVSGA

-161 ESFHCWHSPDLALR
+161 GESHRWHSPDLALR

-190 GYAPPEV
+190 GYVPPEA
-197 KPEAIG
+197 KPEAVG

-230 HAQEVLASIK
+230 HAQAVLAGIK

-254 KTAKWCLNVE
+254 KTAKWCADVE

-272 HALAQ
+272 YALAQ

-317 ITRAKSDFAA
+317 INKAKSDFSA

-340 LTVLAPDFGGAIK
+340 LAVLAPDFGGAIK
-353 GLKTLASVDNA
+353 GLKTLVSIDNA

-369 ANAKIAADQQAD
+369 ANAKIAADQQAA
-381 DVRAK
+381 DVCAK
-386 LAWVNENAAECR
+386 LDWINESAAEYR
-398 ALLADLQQLIAKPLD
+398 ALLADLQQLISKPLD
-413 DIKLVVKARI
+413 DFKLAVMARI

-442 NEEAAKLAAQAE
+442 NEEAAKLAARAE
-454 SIKPPSAAA
+454 SIKPPPLAAA
-463 DLAVSLGAALVGGSH
+463 DLAASLGAALVGGSH
-478 FVPSTHADDGFLQS
+478 FVPSAHADDGFIQS
-492 MRVAA
+492 MRVAELA
-497 LAPVPPAG
+497 RAPVPPSG
-505 DFTYMRC
+505 DFTHMRC
-512 ISDGQP
+512 IADVQLGG
-518 ESDAIDSPP
+518 DDIDSPP

-534 NARLGFALSADFLAK
+534 NARLGFTMSADFLAK

-564 ERDWPRILV
+564 ERDWPRICA
-573 ALMKHVQS
+573 ALIRHIQAEARPAAGK
-581 KIGRLPVGNDG
+581 

>member
-1 MQEQKIIQGT
+1 MQEHKIIQGT
-11 PEWHEFRAKHL
+11 PEWHEFRAQHL

-38 RDALLREKATGVVA
+38 RDALLREKAVGVVA

-85 PVVGSE
+85 PVTGSSDR
-91 GKFGASFDGMTMLGD
+91 FSASFDGMTMLGD

-114 NAALAAIDPDGQ
+114 NAALAAIDPDDQ
-126 LPLYYRIQME
+126 LPLHYRIQME

-155 AADQLI
+155 GGDQLI
-161 ESFHCWHSPDLALR
+161 ESRHWWYFPDLLLR
-175 QRIVDGWAQFEKDLA
+175 EGIVFGWKQLEKDA
-190 GYAPPEV
+190 ASYTPPEV
-197 KPEAIG
+197 RPEAVG

-215 LTGQVTTSNLAEFRA
+215 LTGQVTASNLSEFRA
-230 HAQEVLASIK
+230 HAQAVLGSIK

-254 KTAKWCLNVE
+254 KTAKWCADVE
-264 SRLDAAKQ
+264 ARLDAAKQ

-277 TTSIDELFRTLDA
+277 TTSIDELFRTLDG

-317 ITRAKSDFAA
+317 INKAKSDFAA
-327 HVAALQSEIADVR
+327 HIDALQAEIADVR
-340 LTVLAPDFGGAIK
+340 LTVPAPDFGGAIK
-353 GLKTLASVDNA
+353 GLKTLASIDNA

-369 ANAKIAADQQAD
+369 ANAKIAADQQAA

-386 LAWVNENAAECR
+386 LAWFNENAEEYR
-398 ALLADLQQLIAKPLD
+398 SLFSDLQQLIGWHFDEFKQA
-413 DIKLVVKARI
+413 VTARI
-423 DAHRQAEEARL
+423 VLRKQAEEARL

-442 NEEAAKLAAQAE
+442 KEEAAKLAAQAE
-454 SIKPPSAAA
+454 SKTPPPSAAG
-463 DLAVSLGAALVGGSH
+463 LAVSLGAALVGGSH
-478 FVPSTHADDGFLQS
+478 FVPAQPELQPHADD
-492 MRVAA
+492 V
-497 LAPVPPAG
+497 
-505 DFTYMRC
+505 
-512 ISDGQP
+512 
-518 ESDAIDSPP
+518 IDSPP

-534 NARLGFALSADFLAK
+534 NARLGFTLSADFLAQ

-564 ERDWPRILV
+564 ERDWPRICA
-573 ALMKHVQS
+573 ALIRHIQEGARPAAGK
-581 KIGRLPVGNDG
+581 

>member
-1 MQEQKIIQGT
+1 MQEHKIIQGT
-11 PEWHEFRAKHL
+11 PEWHEFRSRHL

-38 RDALLREKATGVVA
+38 RDELLREKATGVAVD
-52 EVSSETQRRFDDGHR
+52 VSEETQRRFDAGHR

-85 PVVGSE
+85 PVTGSSDR
-91 GKFGASFDGMTMLGD
+91 FSASFDGMTMLGD

-114 NAALAAIDPDGQ
+114 NAALAAIGPDDQ

-136 HQLMVSGA
+136 HQFMVSGA

-161 ESFHCWHSPDLALR
+161 GESHRWHSPDLVLR

-190 GYAPPEV
+190 GYVPPEA
-197 KPEAIG
+197 KPEAVG

-230 HAQEVLASIK
+230 HAQEVLGGIK
-240 RDGFQTDEDFANAD
+240 KDNFQTDEDFANAD
-254 KTAKWCLNVE
+254 KTAKWCADVE

-317 ITRAKSDFAA
+317 INKAKSDFAA
-327 HVAALQSEIADVR
+327 HIDALQAEIADVR

-353 GLKTLASVDNA
+353 GLKTLSSIDNA

-369 ANAKIAADQQAD
+369 ANAKIAADQQAAD
-381 DVRAK
+381 MRAK
-386 LAWVNENAAECR
+386 LVWLSENAAEHR
-398 ALLADLQQLIAKPLD
+398 ALLADLQQLVAKPMD
-413 DIKLVVKARI
+413 DFKLVVKARI

-454 SIKPPSAAA
+454 SKTPPPSAA
-463 DLAVSLGAALVGGSH
+463 DLAVSLGAEMVGGSH
-478 FVPSTHADDGFLQS
+478 FVPAQPTLPP
-492 MRVAA
+492 RV
-497 LAPVPPAG
+497 V
-505 DFTYMRC
+505 DV
-512 ISDGQP
+512 I
-518 ESDAIDSPP
+518 DAPP

-534 NARLGFALSADFLAK
+534 NARLGFTLSADFLAQ

-564 ERDWPRILV
+564 ERDWPHICA
-573 ALMKHVQS
+573 ALIRHIQAAARPAAGK
-581 KIGRLPVGNDG
+581 